1 MNDSAASRSGARST
15 GTSGHPRLD
24 ALGAWSSASTIE
36 PPRSWV
42 ADVGMAGFFLVAT
55 VIPYFFLSSLGFFGW
70 QEHWSQLLV
79 GLLLVLPLALRT
91 HYPMV
96 MLALSTIGGIAHIIF
111 LDQPL
116 PALVVVPIQV
126 YSVARWVED
135 SRKSRLAVI
144 VGAAGSIAGPLSW
157 ALGEEPGWT
166 VNVFVLAVLVC
177 AGSVFT
183 PYLVGR
189 RVREATRAR
198 LDAEQA
204 AEDQLARAMAEREQA
219 ARLSEVRARQQIARE
234 LHDVVAHSVSVMVV
248 QAEGGRA
255 LAAKKPERAAEV
267 LETIASTGR
276 EALTE
281 MRRIVGVLRSD
292 PNEEPEYVPAPRL
305 ADIPGMVER
314 TGSRVSLDVR
324 GTPPEVGSSLALTT
338 YRVVQEA
345 LTNFLKH
352 AGPAAHATVHLHYLP
367 HRIHLEVRD
376 NGAGATATDDGHGNG
391 LRGMRERVHAMGG
404 TLVTGP
410 HPDGGFCV
418 RADLPID
425 ADRVKSRTPHS
436 GPSDSAR
443 RELHDPGLPGR

>member
-1 MNDSAASRSGARST
+1 MSDHRRLPRLEGMSESANTT
-15 GTSGHPRLD
+15 GTPATPRPARRD
-24 ALGAWSSASTIE
+24 PLGPWSSGTDE
-36 PPRSWV
+36 PPRGWV
-42 ADVGMAGFFLVAT
+42 ADVGMAGFFLVST
-55 VIPYFFLSSLGFFGW
+55 VIPYFFLSSLGYFGW

-79 GLLLVLPLALRT
+79 GLLLVLPLSLRT
-91 HYPMV
+91 HYPML
-96 MLALSTIGGIAHIIF
+96 MLAISTVGGVAHLFF

-116 PALVVVPIQV
+116 PALIVIPIQV
-126 YSVARWVED
+126 YSVARWVPD
-135 SRKSRLAVI
+135 ARKSRLSVI
-144 VGAAGSIAGPLSW
+144 IGAAASVAGPLSW
-157 ALGEEPGWT
+157 ALGDEPGWT

-189 RVREATRAR
+189 RVREAEQAR
-198 LDAEQA
+198 LEAEQA
-204 AEDQLARAMAEREQA
+204 AEERTARALAERAQA

-255 LAAKKPERAAEV
+255 LATKKPEKAAEV
-267 LETIASTGR
+267 LETIATTGR

-292 PNEEPEYVPAPRL
+292 PDEEPDYVPAPRL
-305 ADIPGMVER
+305 EDIPGMVER
-314 TGSRVSLDVR
+314 TGHRVSLDIR
-324 GTPPEVGSSLALTT
+324 GTPPEVGSSLALTV

-352 AGPAAHATVHLHYLP
+352 AGPNAHATVHLHYLP

-376 NGAGATATDDGHGNG
+376 NGAGSAASDDGHGHG

-404 TLVTGP
+404 SLITGP
-410 HPDGGFCV
+410 HPDGGFSV
-418 RADLPID
+418 RADLPTD
-425 ADRVKSRTPHS
+425 ADRVKSRAHHS
-436 GPSDSAR
+436 TKGTA
-443 RELHDPGLPGR
+443 